1 MTRMFPSHF
10 HRQPLKRSQRKSTHL
25 IGLFPNFRPTVGRE
39 YLRRERHYETMIIR
53 TFLSRR
59 RLVTGLLALG
69 LSAGAA
75 FGKSPV
81 DPVNHNSGV
90 AIQGYDPVAYFQQS
104 RPVKGAPQF
113 SHTWMGATWQFS
125 SAANRDL
132 FQANPQQYTP
142 QFGGYCAWAVS
153 NGYTA
158 KIDPEA
164 WKIVGGK
171 LYLNYSKD
179 VQKMWEKEIDKRIE
193 AGNRNW
199 PGLHK

>member
-1 MTRMFPSHF
+1 
-10 HRQPLKRSQRKSTHL
+10 
-25 IGLFPNFRPTVGRE
+25 
-39 YLRRERHYETMIIR
+39 MIIR
-53 TFLSRR
+53 TVLSRR
-59 RLVTGLLALG
+59 VIVSGLLAL
-69 LSAGAA
+69 SMAAGTG

-81 DPVNHNSGV
+81 DPVNHSSGV

-104 RPVKGAPQF
+104 RPVKGSPQF
-113 SHTWMGATWQFS
+113 SHMWMGATWLFA

-132 FQANPQQYTP
+132 FQANPQQYAP

-164 WKIVGGK
+164 WKIVDGK

-179 VQKMWEKEIDKRIE
+179 VQRMWEKEIDKRIE
-193 AGNRNW
+193 AGTRNW